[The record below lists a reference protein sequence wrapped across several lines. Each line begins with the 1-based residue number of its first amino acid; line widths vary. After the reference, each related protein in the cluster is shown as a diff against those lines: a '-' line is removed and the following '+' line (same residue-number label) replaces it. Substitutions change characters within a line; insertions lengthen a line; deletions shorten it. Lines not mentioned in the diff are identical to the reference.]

1 MEEGTLGGYVE
12 RLGEKRK
19 AYKVF
24 MEDPELIKTIGITSR
39 SWKMKLK

>member
-1 MEEGTLGGYVE
+1 MEDELGVYAE

-24 MEDPELIKTIGITSR
+24 MEDPEL
-39 SWKMKLK
+39 KLK